1 MGLDA
6 LESASLVEHRP
17 GDAREFVGERDRQ
30 DVAVQALLGRLDP
43 RPEPVAR
50 HKLYIQGYKW

>member
-1 MGLDA
+1 
-6 LESASLVEHRP
+6 
-17 GDAREFVGERDRQ
+17 
-30 DVAVQALLGRLDP
+30 VQALLGRLDP